1 MKIINNID
9 FPRIE
14 MGSPVKIVRQYVDV
28 LLYSTMK
35 EQNISRNSSQEIK
48 LKEYQNQILLQ
59 ANTI

>member
-1 MKIINNID
+1 
-9 FPRIE
+9 